1 MPRQILSLLG
11 LSIALAQPAMAG
23 PDRLSF
29 MVGSVHVNPISDFN
43 EVNPGVFATWE
54 RNTNFHLGAYYNSY
68 DRISVAGFL
77 GWPLVSGE
85 NFSVDAIVGLALYPV
100 DGRRF
105 PVHLGD
111 VIPLGGLQVRVGNF
125 FGRVFP
131 GDGAEVDAIFSF
143 GVTVPLSDR
152 R

>member
-11 LSIALAQPAMAG
+11 LIFALAPPAMAG

-29 MVGSVHVNPISDFN
+29 TVGSVHVNPSSDFN
-43 EVNPGVFATWE
+43 EFNPGVFATWE
-54 RNTNFHLGAYYNSY
+54 RNTNFHLGAFYNSY

-77 GWPLVSGE
+77 GWPLVRAE
-85 NFSVDAIVGLALYPV
+85 NFALEAIAGLALYPV

-111 VIPLGGLQVRVGNF
+111 VIPLGGLQVRVGKI
-125 FGRVFP
+125 FGQVFP
-131 GDGAEVDAIFSF
+131 GDGAEVDAIISF
-143 GVTVPLSDR
+143 GITVPLNVR